1 MSQEVRNVIISM
13 SQEVR
18 NVIII
23 GSGPAGLTAA
33 IYAARAN
40 LAPLCIEGF
49 SAGGLIPG
57 GQLMFTTDV
66 ENYPGFPE
74 KVTGQEL
81 MTRFRDQALH
91 QGCEMVTAD
100 VSKVDLSQRPFRVWI
115 EGEDKPRLARSL
127 ILATG
132 AKAKYL
138 GLPSEEALKNR
149 GVSACAVCDGALY
162 RGKPVAVVGGG
173 DTAMEE
179 ASYLSGLCSS
189 VALIHRRG
197 EFRASKAMQQ
207 RVLSNPKIKI
217 YYHTVVEEVL
227 DVNKGEV
234 TGVRIRNLQTG
245 HCEELSVAA
254 LFLAIGHQPM
264 SDLVVGQLELHENG
278 YIKTVPGS
286 TRTSVEGV
294 FAAGDVQDFTYRQA
308 VTAAGTGCMAALEAE
323 RWLALQ
329 GSHLSFEVSSWIM
342 KRSRKKSVP
351 SLGRPG
357 LSWSFIKAS
366 VRQDC
371 PSMPP
376 PRGLLGSTICSHCP
390 RFLKLRLEKLQI
402 RRRHHLPP
410 SASLGFRRISPH
422 SRQWSHRWSWWT
434 LQPRPRPHRS
444 SRRSRG
450 KLPSSGPARS
460 KRRLDPGRSD

>member
-1 MSQEVRNVIISM
+1 M

-40 LAPLCIEGF
+40 LAPLCVEGF

-81 MTRFRDQALH
+81 MTRFREQAVH
-91 QGCEMVTAD
+91 QGCEIVTAD
-100 VSKVDLSQRPFRVWI
+100 VRKVDLSRRPFTVWV
-115 EGEDKPRLARSL
+115 EGEDEPRLARSI

-138 GLPSEEALKNR
+138 GLPSEEALKNH

-162 RGKPVAVVGGG
+162 RGQPVAVVGGG

-179 ASYLSGLCSS
+179 ASYLAGLCSS

-207 RVLSNPKIKI
+207 RVLSNPKIKV
-217 YYHTVVEEVL
+217 YYHTVVDEVL
-227 DVNKGEV
+227 DVSKGEV
-234 TGVRIRNLQTG
+234 SGVRLRNLQTDQV
-245 HCEELSVAA
+245 EVLPVSAF
-254 LFLAIGHQPM
+254 FLAIGHQPM
-264 SDLVVGQLELHENG
+264 NDLVVGQLELHDNG
-278 YIKTVPGS
+278 YVKTTPGS

-329 GSHLSFEVSSWIM
+329 GSHLPPP
-342 KRSRKKSVP
+342 RSPWTTTRSGLNSVP
-351 SLGRPG
+351 SSGRPG
-357 LSWSFIKAS
+357 
-366 VRQDC
+366 R
-371 PSMPP
+371 
-376 PRGLLGSTICSHCP
+376 
-390 RFLKLRLEKLQI
+390 
-402 RRRHHLPP
+402 
-410 SASLGFRRISPH
+410 
-422 SRQWSHRWSWWT
+422 
-434 LQPRPRPHRS
+434 
-444 SRRSRG
+444 
-450 KLPSSGPARS
+450 
-460 KRRLDPGRSD
+460 